1 MGSDKLIKPVNS
13 TRRPTPT
20 RNYAL
25 AASVLLRTIATD
37 ATTIKQWAI
46 LDSGAT
52 SHFLTTDAPATNI
65 VPATVPL
72 IARLPNGDKVQS
84 THTCTLDLPDL
95 PADA

>member
-1 MGSDKLIKPVNS
+1 M
-13 TRRPTPT
+13 
-20 RNYAL
+20 
-25 AASVLLRTIATD
+25 IATD
-37 ATTIKQWAI
+37 ANTIKQWAI

-84 THTCTLDLPDL
+84 THTGTLDLPDL
-95 PADA
+95 PAGA